1 MTMTALLSALRG
13 AGRRQIT
20 ASTVAARQATGSH
33 VLRVDGFTRV
43 REKAA
48 NGTAVQSSRFGV
60 GGHDWRIQ
68 CYPNGDTEM
77 AEGHLSLY
85 LIHEG
90 QAKTGD
96 ATATFKIS
104 LLDKAW
110 EPCRSGSQEE
120 HRFDVDHG
128 WGWNR
133 FMRLEDLDKE
143 KHLKDDCL
151 SVLCDVTVDLGLR
164 ADDHTDEAAEA
175 EELKSAP
182 PPFDLRGVAL
192 AEALWNTQAA
202 DVMIHLGDGQK
213 MAAHR
218 WVLEARSPVL
228 KADLALASTTDE
240 SITKLRVDGMNADVC
255 KELLQFIY
263 TDSPPRQMDQ
273 VADAVV
279 EGLLVAAD
287 RYELEK
293 LKVVCEDALC
303 KMVDARSVAAT
314 LALAERY
321 RCPKLTEV
329 CIKFLSYPHNL
340 KAVMASDDGF
350 EQLKTGC
357 PSALLELLVKNMPM
371 PTHDHDQT
379 ITSTSS
385 HIVSY
390 SDQTKSEQ
398 RD

>member
-128 WGWNR
+128 WGWNKFAR
-133 FMRLEDLDKE
+133 DSKIWTRRSTSRMTACPSSATLP
-143 KHLKDDCL
+143 
-151 SVLCDVTVDLGLR
+151 STLGC
-164 ADDHTDEAAEA
+164 
-175 EELKSAP
+175 AP
-182 PPFDLRGVAL
+182 
-192 AEALWNTQAA
+192 
-202 DVMIHLGDGQK
+202 
-213 MAAHR
+213 
-218 WVLEARSPVL
+218 
-228 KADLALASTTDE
+228 TT
-240 SITKLRVDGMNADVC
+240 TLMG
-255 KELLQFIY
+255 
-263 TDSPPRQMDQ
+263 PPRRRSSGQRHRR
-273 VADAVV
+273 
-279 EGLLVAAD
+279 LICAASHS
-287 RYELEK
+287 RR
-293 LKVVCEDALC
+293 LC
-303 KMVDARSVAAT
+303 GTR
-314 LALAERY
+314 R
-321 RCPKLTEV
+321 R
-329 CIKFLSYPHNL
+329 
-340 KAVMASDDGF
+340 
-350 EQLKTGC
+350 
-357 PSALLELLVKNMPM
+357 
-371 PTHDHDQT
+371 PT
-379 ITSTSS
+379 
-385 HIVSY
+385 
-390 SDQTKSEQ
+390 
-398 RD
+398 